1 LIVEAS
7 FSRRWPVAE
16 QIEDMPTKRFEPGD
30 VIFQEGD
37 ESHSEAY
44 LVHEGTVEAR
54 RRVNGEERVLNTL
67 VKGDLLGEVALFRDA
82 PHSVT
87 AIAVEHVTLLVIPA
101 HRLESMVRAN
111 PELAIGLIR
120 QLARMAAHR
129 SD

>member
-1 LIVEAS
+1 M
-7 FSRRWPVAE
+7 AE
-16 QIEDMPTKRFEPGD
+16 LIEDLPTRTFEPGA
-30 VIFQEGD
+30 VIFREGD
-37 ESHSEAY
+37 ESQNEAY

-54 RRVNGEERVLNTL
+54 RRVDGEERVLNTL

-87 AIAVEHVTLLVIPA
+87 AIAVEQVTLLVIPA
-101 HRLESMVRAN
+101 QRLESMVRAN

-129 SD
+129 NA

>member
-1 LIVEAS
+1 
-7 FSRRWPVAE
+7 VAE
-16 QIEDMPTKRFEPGD
+16 SIEDIRTKTFAPGN

-37 ESHSEAY
+37 ESQSEAY

-54 RRVNGEERVLNTL
+54 RRVDGEERVLNTL
-67 VKGDLLGEVALFRDA
+67 VKGDLLGEVALFRNT

-111 PELAIGLIR
+111 PELAIGLIC

-129 SD
+129 ND

>member
-1 LIVEAS
+1 M
-7 FSRRWPVAE
+7 AE
-16 QIEDMPTKRFEPGD
+16 ETGDAPTKTFQPGD
-30 VIFQEGD
+30 VIFREGD
-37 ESHSEAY
+37 ESKSEAY

-54 RRVNGEERVLNTL
+54 RQVDGEERTLNTL

-101 HRLESMVRAN
+101 QRLESMVRAN

-120 QLARMAAHR
+120 QLARMAAGQQETK
-129 SD
+129 

>member
-1 LIVEAS
+1 MLI
-7 FSRRWPVAE
+7 FRRWPVAE
-16 QIEDMPTKRFEPGD
+16 QIEDIPTKTFEPGD
-30 VIFQEGD
+30 VIFREGD
-37 ESHSEAY
+37 DSQSEAY

-54 RRVNGEERVLNTL
+54 RRINGEERVLNTL

-101 HRLESMVRAN
+101 HRLESMIRAN
-111 PELAIGLIR
+111 PELAIALIC

-129 SD
+129 DD